1 MITIAGDIHL
11 KTSTFC
17 VLDEQG
23 QRLARQKV
31 LNDPDIIKSFI
42 AGFPGKKQL
51 SVEAT
56 YNWQV
61 FYELLKNDVDE
72 FHLLHPKKLQAI
84 IQSQAKSD
92 NADADMLAELT
103 WRGRLPEAYT
113 SCAETRQFRHLLR
126 ARVKVAQ
133 QIASVKNQVHALLNA
148 NIFYGQRPKNFKDLF
163 CKRGLTYLQTVS
175 LPNKDR
181 FLVDQLLAEIQQL
194 EKTKAQIQEYI
205 EQAEFHTADIDLL
218 STVPGLKKSKL
229 LKYIV
234 ASEIDQL
241 SRFRNARALVAYAG
255 LIPKEH
261 SSGEKIRK
269 GKLRTDSNTFLRWA
283 LIEASL
289 GAILGDKKLK
299 AYYQEVKS
307 RNNSSAAR
315 VACARKLLTV
325 VYHVLKERRPYYTV
339 DQQPATHC
347 IPSIAVP

>member
-1 MITIAGDIHL
+1 MITIGGDIHL

-17 VLDEQG
+17 VLNEQG

-31 LNDPDIIKSFI
+31 LNDPDTIKSFI
-42 AGFPGKKQL
+42 VSFPGEKQF
-51 SVEAT
+51 SIEAT

-61 FYELLKNDVDE
+61 FYELLKDAVDE

-133 QIASVKNQVHALLNA
+133 QIASVKNQIHALINA
-148 NIFYGQRPKNFKDLF
+148 NIFYSQRPKNFKDLF
-163 CKRGLTYLQTVS
+163 CKRGLIYLQTVA
-175 LPNKDR
+175 LPEKDR
-181 FLVDQLLAEIQQL
+181 FLVDELLAEIQQL
-194 EKTKAQIQEYI
+194 EKTKAQLQTYI
-205 EQAEFHTADIDLL
+205 EQAEFHTEDMELL
-218 STVPGLKKSKL
+218 STVSGLKKSKL

-234 ASEIDQL
+234 ASEIDNL
-241 SRFRNARALVAYAG
+241 ARFRNARALVAYAG
-255 LIPKEH
+255 LIPRER

-269 GKLRTDSNTFLRWA
+269 GALRSDSNTFLRWA

-289 GAILGDKKLK
+289 GAILSDKGLK
-299 AYYQEVKS
+299 AYYQDVRK
-307 RNNSSAAR
+307 RHNPSAAR
-315 VACARKLLTV
+315 VACARKLLTA
-325 VYHVLKERRPYYTV
+325 VYYVLRDRRPYYSAE
-339 DQQPATHC
+339 QLPAASRA
-347 IPSIAVP
+347 PSIAVS